1 MAENSSYNSTLLKAS
16 KEIQTVLSKHDIGGV
31 FIIHTP
37 GFVQWGEH
45 ISPSYS
51 AAYMKGGQFTI
62 KDALI
67 ADHAGDTKAQDKK
80 LIDTFNMVV
89 NFRVM
94 CQNLAKTFLGTEIK
108 FAQKIN
114 HLLPKK
120 KTPPPNS
127 NGRIIT

>member
-1 MAENSSYNSTLLKAS
+1 MEKKPTENPTLLMAAH
-16 KEIQTVLSKHDIGGV
+16 ELREVLAKYDIGGV

-37 GFVQWGEH
+37 GNVQYGMN

-51 AAYMKGGQFTI
+51 AAYMKGDQFTI

-67 ADHAGDTKAQDKK
+67 ADHAGDETAQNKK

-94 CQNLAKTFLGTEIK
+94 CQNLTKTFFATEMKFGEKIK
-108 FAQKIN
+108 
-114 HLLPKK
+114 HLLPKR
-120 KTPPPNS
+120 PNQ
-127 NGRIIT
+127 NGLQKP